1 MLLWEHTPL
10 SAALQPRQHLVLSA
24 SWLLATPL
32 GAEWVAEH
40 NLEFPRRQRGAGG
53 GRGRRRGEKHWTGVV
68 PAPEAT
74 GEAGSRGGWGPAG
87 GISTQ
92 EGLVRSQAM
101 DCDLCGYPR
110 GGPRCSPVVWARL
123 AGRCFTWFPPGEPG
137 RQGRCPTCRGGA
149 ATSSAAPAEA
159 PPALCGTLWGSPNAP
174 HCPGLPGE
182 TGEART
188 RVLPSRSLQGRR
200 PR

>member
-40 NLEFPRRQRGAGG
+40 DLEFPRRQRGAGG
-53 GRGRRRGEKHWTGVV
+53 GRGRRRGEKHWTGVA

-92 EGLVRSQAM
+92 EGLVHSQAV
-101 DCDLCGYPR
+101 DCDL
-110 GGPRCSPVVWARL
+110 WWL
-123 AGRCFTWFPPGEPG
+123 
-137 RQGRCPTCRGGA
+137 PTCRTPMQPGGLGSFGRSLLHLVPTRRA
-149 ATSSAAPAEA
+149 GQA
-159 PPALCGTLWGSPNAP
+159 GTLP
-174 HCPGLPGE
+174 HVQGRHRHQLCSSRRGASCSVWYPLGLPECPGLSWAPWGD
-182 TGEART
+182 R
-188 RVLPSRSLQGRR
+188 
-200 PR
+200 